1 MGNNRKM
8 KSYHQEIGRVTNGV
22 ESFFSTT
29 FNKVHLD
36 GPKLDPVKI
45 QQQPTMGIST
55 HRSHVD
61 YFLFGH
67 ELFKMGF
74 SNLRF
79 AAGDNLTK
87 LPYVGPKFQSLG
99 AFTVSRDTGFERN
112 YVRNLCSSVM
122 TMMESGDMIIVFPE
136 GGRSYSGATLEI
148 KSGIL
153 GAGILLQSK
162 YPDKDIFYIPAA
174 LSYENLP
181 DLPYF
186 KLLLKGKKLRK
197 RTNFVVKR
205 LIGNIFYFGGDL
217 LAFAPFLSAPRLNRK
232 YGDVYIDYLE
242 PISIRSVLDI
252 KANKQESSR
261 DEFSAHRVSMQL
273 FSQHIYGQLKSLYRL
288 LPVHVL
294 AAVLNQKNPLVI
306 SEARENVGKLIDNLQ
321 AKPYNLKQFTNM
333 NNTQIVEKGIS
344 QLLRFNA
351 ITADHGILS
360 VKKPEIIKYFN
371 ASIDKTGD

>member
-1 MGNNRKM
+1 
-8 KSYHQEIGRVTNGV
+8 
-22 ESFFSTT
+22 
-29 FNKVHLD
+29 
-36 GPKLDPVKI
+36 
-45 QQQPTMGIST
+45 
-55 HRSHVD
+55 
-61 YFLFGH
+61 
-67 ELFKMGF
+67 
-74 SNLRF
+74 
-79 AAGDNLTK
+79 
-87 LPYVGPKFQSLG
+87 
-99 AFTVSRDTGFERN
+99 
-112 YVRNLCSSVM
+112 
-122 TMMESGDMIIVFPE
+122 
-136 GGRSYSGATLEI
+136 
-148 KSGIL
+148 
-153 GAGILLQSK
+153 
-162 YPDKDIFYIPAA
+162 
-174 LSYENLP
+174 
-181 DLPYF
+181 
-186 KLLLKGKKLRK
+186 
-197 RTNFVVKR
+197 VVKR

>member
-1 MGNNRKM
+1 M
-8 KSYHQEIGRVTNGV
+8 KSYHREIGNVTNGV

-29 FNKVHLD
+29 FDKVYVE
-36 GPKLDPVKI
+36 GPKLDPAKI

-61 YFLFGH
+61 YFLLGH

-87 LPYVGPKFQSLG
+87 LPYVGPRFQSFG
-99 AFTVSRDTGFERN
+99 AFTVARDTGFERN

-148 KSGIL
+148 KGGIL
-153 GAGILLQSK
+153 GAGILLQAK
-162 YPDKDIFYIPAA
+162 FPEKDIFYVPAA
-174 LSYENLP
+174 ISYEALP

-197 RTNFVVKR
+197 RTNFVLKR
-205 LIGNIFYFGGDL
+205 LIGNLFYFGGDI
-217 LAFAPFLSAPRLNRK
+217 LAFTPFLSAPRLNRK
-232 YGDVYIDYLE
+232 YGEVYIDYQE
-242 PISIRSVLDI
+242 PVSIRSVIDI
-252 KANKQESSR
+252 QANKQESSR
-261 DEFSAHRVSMQL
+261 DDFSAHRVSMQL

-288 LPVHVL
+288 LPMHLLASVL
-294 AAVLNQKNPLVI
+294 CNKNPLTT
-306 SEARENVGKLIDNLQ
+306 SDAREAIGKTVDYLQ
-321 AKPYNLKQFTNM
+321 LKPYNLKQIAKL
-333 NNTQIVEKGIS
+333 NNEQIIEQGIS

-351 ITADHGILS
+351 ITADHGIIS
-360 VKKPEIIKYFN
+360 VKKPEIINYFD